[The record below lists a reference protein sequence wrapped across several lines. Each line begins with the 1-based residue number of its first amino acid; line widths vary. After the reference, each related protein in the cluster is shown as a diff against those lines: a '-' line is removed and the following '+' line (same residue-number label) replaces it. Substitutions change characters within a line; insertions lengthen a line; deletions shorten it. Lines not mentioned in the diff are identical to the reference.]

1 MTWTKSA
8 IREARKAE
16 LVPLLL
22 QRGYRLQPHPND
34 NYTVLPD
41 PDDPTRP
48 AGLLVKANYWIWPD
62 RDLSGN
68 TIDFFVHVE
77 GHTFHHAMIIITH
90 AQPHDA
96 AGQKAQTAR
105 DHHPPPLR

>member
-1 MTWTKSA
+1 VKKPLSGCFTEFWTWTKSA

-22 QRGYRLQPHPND
+22 QRGYRLQPRPND

-77 GHTFHHAMIIITH
+77 GQTFHHAMAIITH
-90 AQPHDA
+90 AP
-96 AGQKAQTAR
+96 T
-105 DHHPPPLR
+105 

>member
-16 LVPLLL
+16 LLPLLL
-22 QRGYRLQPHPND
+22 QRGYRLQPRLNG

-41 PDDPTRP
+41 PEVPTRP
-48 AGLLVKANYWIWPD
+48 AGLLVKANYWTWPE

-68 TIDFFVHVE
+68 TIDFFVQVE
-77 GHTFHHAMIIITH
+77 GQTFHQAMAIITH
-90 AQPHDA
+90 AS
-96 AGQKAQTAR
+96 T
-105 DHHPPPLR
+105 